1 MTAARAWPLTSSRS
15 VCSWCSMWMSE
26 VEMKVW
32 MRGRCGVLDRP
43 PGGVDV
49 GLVGAGQAAD
59 RRALDPAGDRLDRL
73 EVAGR
78 GDREAGLDHV
88 DAQTRQLLGDLHL
101 LGGVER
107 DAGRLLAV
115 PQRGV
120 EDVDAVCVSLPVP
133 LVLLLLYFVSNDL
146 VSRGYR
152 AAQRYSPRGGRRRRS
167 ARLSKPVS
175 HSLACSVAQD
185 ARHRWRFVGCA
196 ASSPRHSAS
205 TGSPSSPWGSPWS

>member
-1 MTAARAWPLTSSRS
+1 
-15 VCSWCSMWMSE
+15 
-26 VEMKVW
+26 MKVW

-59 RRALDPAGDRLDRL
+59 HRALDLAGDRLDRL

-88 DAQTRQLLGDLHL
+88 DAQPRELLGDLDL
-101 LGGVER
+101 LGGVQR

-120 EDVDAVCVSLPVP
+120 EDVDAVGVRCWVP
-133 LVLLLLYFVSNDL
+133 SDLLLLCFSSNDL

-152 AAQRYSPRGGRRRRS
+152 AAQRYSPRRGRRRRS
-167 ARLSKPVS
+167 ARLSSRCVIRAP
-175 HSLACSVAQD
+175 A
-185 ARHRWRFVGCA
+185 
-196 ASSPRHSAS
+196 
-205 TGSPSSPWGSPWS
+205 